1 MNDGLFSQVDHVGLA
16 VRRLDD
22 GVKFWSAFGLHVEEV
37 EEIPEQRV
45 RTAAIHLG
53 QVRLE
58 LLEPTADDSPVAKFL
73 NDRGE
78 GVHHVGYRVA
88 RCEEAIEHCK
98 KLGMRMVDEVPRR
111 GAGQAR
117 IAFVH
122 PKSAQG
128 VLLELTERAGG
139 AHRRS

>member
-1 MNDGLFSQVDHVGLA
+1 MTAPLFSQVDHIGFA

-22 GVKFWSAFGLHVEEV
+22 GVRFWSQFGLEVGDV

-45 RTAAIHLG
+45 KTAAVQLG
-53 QVRLE
+53 ETRLE
-58 LLEPTADDSPVAKFL
+58 LLEPTAADSPVAKFL
-73 NDRGE
+73 ETRGE

-88 RCEEAIEHCK
+88 RCEDAIAACK
-98 KLGMRMVDEVPRR
+98 KLGLRMVDEAPRL

-139 AHRRS
+139 AHRSR